1 MRLTVDPS
9 SIDLDE
15 WDVELPLLDDWL
27 GPLWGIRPGVSSPIS
42 SRATV
47 HPSCRASAD
56 WLRALRG
63 YSI

>member
-1 MRLTVDPS
+1 MRLTVDPLS
-9 SIDLDE
+9 FDLHE

-42 SRATV
+42 PRGTV
-47 HPSCRASAD
+47 HPSCHASAR
-56 WLRALRG
+56 WLHVMWG